1 MWQQKFSMY
10 LACLLRHHPELLNL
24 QMDEHGWVSVDQLL
38 EGLQKEGR
46 YHITREI
53 LEEIVSA
60 DAKQRYRFSSDGR
73 SIKACQ
79 GHSLPFVEPE
89 LTVTAPPPVL
99 YHGTTRQACRLIRQS
114 GYISRM
120 QRHAVHLQ
128 REKAPAWKSA
138 KRWKQNPVILVI
150 DSRRMAEDGYVFG
163 VSENGVWCTEQVP
176 AEYIIEVLNEL

>member
-73 SIKACQ
+73 KIKACQ

-89 LTVTAPPPVL
+89 LTVTAPPAVL
-99 YHGTTRQACRLIRQS
+99 YHGTTSQAYRLIRQS
-114 GYISRM
+114 G
-120 QRHAVHLQ
+120 
-128 REKAPAWKSA
+128 
-138 KRWKQNPVILVI
+138 
-150 DSRRMAEDGYVFG
+150 
-163 VSENGVWCTEQVP
+163 
-176 AEYIIEVLNEL
+176 